1 MSVARM
7 LSMRRETLSAKG
19 ISRPRLNRFSLIYAR
34 RSLPL
39 EQGQSIS
46 LNGICTCVRDNL
58 CAKDLKRFS
67 SSGGIVP
74 TPQPLPCRMSQGWRT
89 RTISWK
95 WTRSRSFHLPK
106 GARYK
111 GELWRGKANKMNT
124 DGSEKTR
131 NQRMIGQT
139 KTVGF
144 QIGVRRTF
152 SISVEQAWDFLTSE
166 EGQRIWLGE
175 ACSFPLTEGA
185 TYTTPNGA
193 KGVI

>member
-1 MSVARM
+1 
-7 LSMRRETLSAKG
+7 
-19 ISRPRLNRFSLIYAR
+19 
-34 RSLPL
+34 
-39 EQGQSIS
+39 
-46 LNGICTCVRDNL
+46 
-58 CAKDLKRFS
+58 
-67 SSGGIVP
+67 
-74 TPQPLPCRMSQGWRT
+74 
-89 RTISWK
+89 
-95 WTRSRSFHLPK
+95 
-106 GARYK
+106 
-111 GELWRGKANKMNT
+111 MNT

-193 KGVI
+193 KGVVRVINPKVNLRLTWQPQEWANASTIQIRTIPSGMNTVISVVRRIKLRFSDEYIFLGLLRTSL